1 MNNNHHLNFNKT
13 IFISAYRE
21 VSVRY
26 LIYSDIFKEL
36 CTDKKTRL
44 VILVDENNLDYYS
57 KKLNSKNVII
67 EPIFYNNGFYFLK
80 LVEIKKSLAEAKD
93 FSKFREQII
102 FDYQNYEDDQAF
114 IKYI

>member
-67 EPIFYNNGFYFLK
+67 EPIFYNKNIETLK
-80 LVEIKKSLAEAKD
+80 
-93 FSKFREQII
+93 SKLGSI
-102 FDYQNYEDDQAF
+102 FATYRLLT
-114 IKYI
+114 